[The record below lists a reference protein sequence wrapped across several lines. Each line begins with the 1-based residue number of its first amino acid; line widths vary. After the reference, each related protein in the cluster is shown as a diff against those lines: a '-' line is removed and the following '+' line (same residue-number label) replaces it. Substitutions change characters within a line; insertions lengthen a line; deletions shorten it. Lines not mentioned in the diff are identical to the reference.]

1 MVIYSSIHDS
11 LVQSPSLSRLHMPW
25 FQRTPSMQ
33 TWFFVVVEILITE
46 LYWLNYTSRDT
57 RAIDVDTR
65 MAITDWLQSYYVLTV
80 ITCLY
85 IVLFS
90 AVYSLVIYYST
101 SCRNIN
107 SLRNDL
113 NIVISADKI
122 SKYILLN
129 CTLLFIDYRPEDIT
143 WSDGW
148 WITMM
153 PFTSVDL
160 DEFKTLRP
168 RQNGHHL

>member
-25 FQRTPSMQ
+25 FQSTADMI
-33 TWFFVVVEILITE
+33 FVVVVVEILTIE
-46 LYWLNYTSRDT
+46 LYWLNYASTDT

-65 MAITDWLQSYYVLTV
+65 MAITDWPQSYYVLTV

-90 AVYSLVIYYST
+90 AAYSMVIYYST

-113 NIVISADKI
+113 NIVISADKMF
-122 SKYILLN
+122 KYILLN
-129 CTLLFIDYRPEDIT
+129 ACYCLLIIVTVIHSSWF
-143 WSDGW
+143 
-148 WITMM
+148 
-153 PFTSVDL
+153 
-160 DEFKTLRP
+160 
-168 RQNGHHL
+168 N

>member
-1 MVIYSSIHDS
+1 M
-11 LVQSPSLSRLHMPW
+11 
-25 FQRTPSMQ
+25 TPLCKVHHCHVCTCPGSKRPQVWQ
-33 TWFFVVVEILITE
+33 TWFCVVVEILIIE
-46 LYWLNYTSRDT
+46 LYWLNYTSRDA

-107 SLRNDL
+107 SLRNDS
-113 NIVISADKI
+113 NISADKI
-122 SKYILLN
+122 FKYILLN
-129 CTLLFIDYRPEDIT
+129 CTLLFIDYRPEYIT

-148 WITMM
+148 WISMM